1 MLLPYAMCCM
11 RRGPACAGHHAVIW
25 SGLLSTHT
33 NSTCCCVETQRRHTL
48 GGSDNSGDGGSD
60 EDDDNGDLDA
70 NGVKRLRITPIW
82 WVKQMQPQYAA
93 STAIMGA
100 AGSSNSSSGSR
111 ATYVSSLTRR
121 ALCGLLSQCPELWE
135 GSEQALDQV
144 VQVVKAVL
152 NSAGSGAAAAG
163 VDPVVAA
170 DVKAAKD
177 ELTTCKDAL
186 RLFHLG
192 QHAEAVQKLASSAR
206 EVPGAVVMTP
216 DCRLVSPFPAAAAA
230 AAQHQ
235 TTDDD
240 LQHGSEGEAGLE
252 DEL

>member
-1 MLLPYAMCCM
+1 MLLPYAMCWM
-11 RRGPACAGHHAVIW
+11 RRTPACAGHHAVIC

-33 NSTCCCVETQRRHTL
+33 DSTCCCVATQRRHTR
-48 GGSDNSGDGGSD
+48 GSSDSSGDGGSD
-60 EDDDNGDLDA
+60 EDDGNGDSDA
-70 NGVKRLRITPIW
+70 NGVKRLRITPTW
-82 WVKQMQPQYAA
+82 WVKQMRPQYAA

-100 AGSSNSSSGSR
+100 AGSSSSSSSGSR

-121 ALCGLLSQCPELWE
+121 VLCGLLSQCPELWE

-170 DVKAAKD
+170 DAKAAEG
-177 ELTTCKDAL
+177 ELTICKDAL

-206 EVPGAVVMTP
+206 EVQGAVVMTP
-216 DCRLVSPFPAAAAA
+216 DCRLKSPFPAAAAAA

-240 LQHGSEGEAGLE
+240 FVSEGEAGLE